1 MAISFPAN
9 PTTNQTYSNSGVTW
23 TYDGKKWL
31 RTASGT
37 GGATVAASDTRPV
50 TTTAGSLWLDT
61 NAGELAVY
69 QGTGWVNIGEG
80 SSGYTGSV
88 GYAGSTGSTGYAGSR
103 GQDGVIGYN
112 GSTGYTGS
120 VGGIGYVGSRGQDGV
135 IGYNGSTG
143 YTGSSGSAGGLG
155 YTGSVGPSSVTAIN
169 DQQNTGTGALGLPV
183 GTTVQRPATAYNG
196 YFRINSQTSYVE
208 TYYNSVWYN
217 LQYIGII
224 TATGGTV
231 TTSGN
236 YKIHT
241 FTGTSNFVVTDAP
254 TGAIV
259 EVLLIGGGG
268 GGGTGYGGGGGGGG
282 YYYNTGLG
290 VTASTYTVTVGSGGT
305 NSAGALGIGTNG
317 SNTTFG
323 ILATA
328 YGGGGGGDYN
338 ASAVGTAANGGSG
351 GGGGGLGT
359 STANAGTALAG
370 QGSSGGIGAGTG
382 ISTAVGGG
390 GGGAGGAGGAATT
403 VTGGA
408 GGVGVTNPIVGS
420 TTGQFV
426 STSYYFSGGGGGGG
440 SPSGNPGTGGSGGGG
455 AGLYSTANGFL
466 PTQVTFSGWIYN
478 TASVTNTINTAPDGT
493 ATASLINASASSWG
507 MYYTVSGMTPGATYY
522 FTVWVKLGSCTNFC
536 VTPNNTAA
544 WQTIAGARE
553 YTSADGLN
561 TSTWTKI
568 VHTFVATSSINLHI
582 LSHSDNATQQTA
594 GTIYLWAPMLWTAT
608 PTQAGNGITNT
619 GGGGGGGGA
628 WTTSYGGNGGSGVVI
643 VRYRYQ

>member
-1 MAISFPAN
+1 MPIDFPN
-9 PTTNQTYSNSGVTW
+9 SPTTNATYTINGQSWRYN
-23 TYDGKKWL
+23 
-31 RTASGT
+31 
-37 GGATVAASDTRPV
+37 
-50 TTTAGSLWLDT
+50 
-61 NAGELAVY
+61 
-69 QGTGWVNIGEG
+69 GTGWVKTTLNVNIPTQTGNSG
-80 SSGYTGSV
+80 RYLTTDGTTVSWAVGTPGYTGSTGA
-88 GYAGSTGSTGYAGSR
+88 GYTGSR

-120 VGGIGYVGSRGQDGV
+120 RGTDGV
-135 IGYNGSTG
+135 VGYNGSIG
-143 YTGSSGSAGGLG
+143 YTGSA
-155 YTGSVGPSSVTAIN
+155 GPSSVTAIN

-183 GTTVQRPATAYNG
+183 GTTAQRPATAYNG
-196 YFRINSQTSYVE
+196 YFRINSQTSYIE

-231 TTSGN
+231 TTVGN

-290 VTASTYTVTVGSGGT
+290 VTAGTYTVTVGSGGT

-351 GGGGGLGT
+351 GGAGGVGT

-370 QGSSGGIGAGTG
+370 QGSNGGIGAGSS
-382 ISTAVGGG
+382 ISNAVGGG
-390 GGGAGGAGGAATT
+390 GGGAGGTGGAASTT
-403 VTGGA
+403 TGGA
-408 GGVGVTNPIVGS
+408 GGIGVTNPIIGS
-420 TTGQFV
+420 TVGQSV
-426 STSYYFSGGGGGGG
+426 STSYYLSGGGGGGG
-440 SPSGNPGTGGSGGGG
+440 IPSGNPGTGGSGGGASG
-455 AGLYSTANGFL
+455 IYSTANGFL
-466 PTQVTFSGWIYN
+466 PTQVTFSGWN
-478 TASVTNTINTAPDGT
+478 VSTASIINSTSTAPDGT
-493 ATASLINASASSWG
+493 TTASLINVSAGSYS
-507 MYYTVSGMTPGATYY
+507 MYYNSTGMTPGITYY
-522 FTVWVKLGSCTNFC
+522 FTVWVKLGTCTNFC
-536 VTPNNTAA
+536 VTPNNTTA
-544 WQTIAGARE
+544 WQTIAGGKA

-568 VHTFVATSSINLHI
+568 VHPFSTSTGQANLHI
-582 LSHSDNATQQTA
+582 MSHADNAPEQTA
-594 GTIYLWAPMLWTAT
+594 GTIYLWAPMLWSSA
-608 PTQAGNGITNT
+608 PTQAGNGTANT

-628 WTTSYGGNGGSGVVI
+628 WTTSYGGNGGSGAAI
-643 VRYRYQ
+643 IRYRYQ